1 MSRGNDDALHH
12 YQGSR
17 ARCTSQRFSIGGF
30 LQISPAPTMRT
41 AVVVAAIAAFVGVA
55 DAFSS
60 AAITPNTKLPA
71 VNLHYGFPP
80 VLVNLAPYAGGKTMI
95 IVGLPGAVRLFWAV
109 MRWHFSYV
117 SFWYS
122 FFPALI
128 NSSCHRCAFLLQFT
142 PTCVSKKSCERQHTH
157 KASPLRD

>member
-1 MSRGNDDALHH
+1 MSRGNDDALHN

-30 LQISPAPTMRT
+30 SQISPAPTMRI

-95 IVGLPGAVRLFWAV
+95 IVGLPGAVRWRLCCSISSILHVFV
-109 MRWHFSYV
+109 FPCTHQ
-117 SFWYS
+117 
-122 FFPALI
+122 FFL
-128 NSSCHRCAFLLQFT
+128 SSCLPPMAVHTNVRIEENHRT
-142 PTCVSKKSCERQHTH
+142 PTQT
-157 KASPLRD
+157 SPRSA

>member
-1 MSRGNDDALHH
+1 MKL
-12 YQGSR
+12 
-17 ARCTSQRFSIGGF
+17 
-30 LQISPAPTMRT
+30 PPTMVLRRT
-41 AVVVAAIAAFVGVA
+41 AAVVVAIAALVGLA

-60 AAITPNTKLPA
+60 TAITPNTKLPA

-109 MRWHFSYV
+109 MRCHFPI

-122 FFPALI
+122 FSRHSPILLVI
-128 NSSCHRCAFLLQFT
+128 VVPSYCSSHQRAY
-142 PTCVSKKSCERQHTH
+142 
-157 KASPLRD
+157 

>member
-1 MSRGNDDALHH
+1 LDVTTIFDMGIFTKSL
-12 YQGSR
+12 
-17 ARCTSQRFSIGGF
+17 
-30 LQISPAPTMRT
+30 PATMVLRWT
-41 AVVVAAIAAFVGVA
+41 AVVVVVAIAALVGVA

-109 MRWHFSYV
+109 MRWHFSYILLV
-117 SFWYS
+117 FIL
-122 FFPALI
+122 PALT
-128 NSSCHRCAFLLQFT
+128 NSSCHRCAFLMQFT
-142 PTCVSKKSCERQHTH
+142 PTCVSKKIMRTPTHT
-157 KASPLRD
+157 SPRRST